1 MKEHKTDK
9 NITKYK
15 KLNDA
20 ALAEHKTDIDVTKIE
35 IQKLNMTERKTEMSI
50 TKNEQYKKKNKKIKK

>member
-15 KLNDA
+15 KLHDA
-20 ALAEHKTDIDVTKIE
+20 ALAEHKTDIDVTKTE
-35 IQKLNMTERKTEMSI
+35 IQKLNMTERKTEMNI
-50 TKNEQYKKKNKKIKK
+50 TKNEKYKKKK

>member
-20 ALAEHKTDIDVTKIE
+20 ALAEHKT
-35 IQKLNMTERKTEMSI
+35 EMNI
-50 TKNEQYKKKNKKIKK
+50 TKNEKYEKKK

>member
-9 NITKYK
+9 NITKHQ

-20 ALAEHKTDIDVTKIE
+20 ALAEHKTDIDITKIE
-35 IQKLNMTERKTEMSI
+35 IQKLNMTERKTEMNV
-50 TKNEQYKKKNKKIKK
+50 TKNEKYENKNKIK